1 MRRTCNEELAP
12 AEGGLLAVA
21 GCFQSTIKTR
31 LEGVITLVHPGVHQ
45 YSGTAE
51 QTLVAQAT
59 PRYVSEQQ
67 GTGQLLEG
75 CITTTKDAS
84 PPLFQLPLDAATA
97 SAQD

>member
-1 MRRTCNEELAP
+1 MRRTCNEKLAP

-51 QTLVAQAT
+51 QTLVH
-59 PRYVSEQQ
+59 
-67 GTGQLLEG
+67 
-75 CITTTKDAS
+75 
-84 PPLFQLPLDAATA
+84 
-97 SAQD
+97 

>member
-31 LEGVITLVHPGVHQ
+31 LEGVITLVHPGVRQ
-45 YSGTAE
+45 YGGTAE

-59 PRYVSEQQ
+59 PRYTSVQQ
-67 GTGQLLEG
+67 GTTGSVIG
-75 CITTTKDAS
+75 GMHHRPFS
-84 PPLFQLPLDAATA
+84 NHH
-97 SAQD
+97 